1 MKKKFFAILLCGVM
15 ILGLTGCG
23 ATKNDFNVGEQSSVE
38 TKVSDVTLTLKEGTL
53 TNTGATFILKNEG
66 NIDYGYGPA
75 WEIEMKQDDKWHK
88 IDVVL
93 NFNSP
98 SYQLSVNESKELN
111 INWENSYGKLASGE
125 YRFIKHIDIEK
136 EDGTF
141 DDFYVSA
148 EFTIE

>member
-1 MKKKFFAILLCGVM
+1 MKKTIFAILLCGVM
-15 ILGLTGCG
+15 VLSLTGCG
-23 ATKNDFNVGEQSSVE
+23 SNKNEFNIGKQSSVE
-38 TKVSDVTLTLKEGTL
+38 IKTSDVTLTLKEGTL
-53 TNTGATFILKNEG
+53 TDTGATFILKNES
-66 NIDYGYGPA
+66 NTNYGYGPA
-75 WEIEMKQDDKWHK
+75 WEIEMKQADKWHK

-125 YRFIKHIDIEK
+125 YRLIKHIDIEK

-141 DDFYVSA
+141 EDFYVSA

>member
-1 MKKKFFAILLCGVM
+1 MKKTILAILVCGVM
-15 ILGLTGCG
+15 VLGLTGCG
-23 ATKNDFNVGEQSSVE
+23 TEKNEFTVGNESDIEIVE
-38 TKVSDVTLTLKEGTL
+38 KGVTLSIKENTL

-75 WEIEMKQDDKWHK
+75 WEIEMKQDDEWHK

-125 YRFIKHIDIEK
+125 YRLIKHIDIEK

-141 DDFYVSA
+141 EDFYVSA

>member
-1 MKKKFFAILLCGVM
+1 MKKTILAILVCGVM
-15 ILGLTGCG
+15 VLGLTGCG
-23 ATKNDFNVGEQSSVE
+23 TDKNDFKVGKESNIEIVE
-38 TKVSDVTLTLKEGTL
+38 KGVTLSIKENTL

-75 WEIEMKQDDKWHK
+75 WEIEMKQDDEWHK

-125 YRFIKHIDIEK
+125 YRLIKHIDIEK

-141 DDFYVSA
+141 EDFYVSA

>member
-1 MKKKFFAILLCGVM
+1 MKKTILAILVCGVM
-15 ILGLTGCG
+15 VLGLTGCG
-23 ATKNDFNVGEQSSVE
+23 TDKNDFKVGKESNIEIVE
-38 TKVSDVTLTLKEGTL
+38 KGVTLSIKENTL

-75 WEIEMKQDDKWHK
+75 WEIEMKQDDEWHK

-111 INWENSYGKLASGE
+111 INWENSYGKLASGD
-125 YRFIKHIDIEK
+125 YRIIKSIDVEQ

-141 DDFYVSA
+141 EDFYVSA